1 MKKGIIVLALGVVA
15 IATAAA
21 EQITTV
27 GIVDPV
33 RIYTTFYRESQAV
46 RELESLAQ
54 EYRSE
59 VSGHIAELE
68 GLQRQREAALR
79 RDDEN
84 QADSLAQSIADLSR
98 FINDLQQRRQSQLD
112 ARRQQL
118 MTDQFIRQMNNS
130 LQVIARR
137 EGFTIVIDARTDG
150 ILWFAPVIDITD
162 KVLQHLRETAR

>member
-15 IATAAA
+15 SATAAA

-59 VSGHIAELE
+59 VSAHIAELE
-68 GLQRQREAALR
+68 NLQRPRFHGYKALR
-79 RDDEN
+79 V
-84 QADSLAQSIADLSR
+84 
-98 FINDLQQRRQSQLD
+98 
-112 ARRQQL
+112 
-118 MTDQFIRQMNNS
+118 
-130 LQVIARR
+130 QV
-137 EGFTIVIDARTDG
+137 
-150 ILWFAPVIDITD
+150 
-162 KVLQHLRETAR
+162 HTAVSGR